1 MLPHPP
7 YFSFVGKFLT
17 EGERHEIDPSS
28 LRVLLLCSHESS
40 TSSRTKL
47 FECEA
52 LGRVHTSGCIVGF
65 ILSNR
70 WLCADSLNV
79 KELVAILYGTV
90 MATLKILVPCIV
102 LLIYFTSSAY
112 GFIEGLYC
120 GTENCYDGMNL
131 FWLNLLANEDDQL
144 QSMLVSISSL
154 RVTCMY
160 SYLLTHLYF
169 CIWIIVLGVYRE
181 SSKVIYSRFR

>member
-1 MLPHPP
+1 
-7 YFSFVGKFLT
+7 
-17 EGERHEIDPSS
+17 
-28 LRVLLLCSHESS
+28 
-40 TSSRTKL
+40 
-47 FECEA
+47 
-52 LGRVHTSGCIVGF
+52 
-65 ILSNR
+65 
-70 WLCADSLNV
+70 
-79 KELVAILYGTV
+79 
-90 MATLKILVPCIV
+90 MATFKVLVPCIV

-160 SYLLTHLYF
+160 SYLLTHLSF

-181 SSKVIYSRFR
+181 SSKVIYSRVRYCVFINEKFVFTYDTTRVRVCEKLKKKSLQI